1 MEWWLAV
8 LGFVMSLF
16 ATADLAYKYG
26 SAILKKYPTRPLQG
40 HFKKVSRPRSTPSPK
55 AYYLHAGPGRF
66 QVTGSSVSFFK
77 NAA

>member
-8 LGFVMSLF
+8 LGFIMSLF

-26 SAILKKYPTRPLQG
+26 STILKKCPKRPLQG
-40 HFKKVSRPRSTPSPK
+40 LFKKILKARSRPSSK
-55 AYYLHAGPGRF
+55 AYYLHAGPGRY
-66 QVTGSSVSFFK
+66 QVTGSSVAFFK

>member
-8 LGFVMSLF
+8 LGFIMSLF

-26 SAILKKYPTRPLQG
+26 SAILKNYPNRPLQG
-40 HFKKVSRPRSTPSPK
+40 LFKKIGRTRSKPSSK

-66 QVTGSSVSFFK
+66 QVTGSSVAFFK

>member
-1 MEWWLAV
+1 MEWWLAL
-8 LGFVMSLF
+8 LGFMMSLF

-26 SAILKKYPTRPLQG
+26 SAILKKYPKRPLQG
-40 HFKKVSRPRSTPSPK
+40 LFKKVAKTRSRPSPK

>member
-8 LGFVMSLF
+8 LGFIMSLF

-26 SAILKKYPTRPLQG
+26 SAILKKYPKRPLQDL
-40 HFKKVSRPRSTPSPK
+40 FKKIRRIRSGPGSK

-66 QVTGSSVSFFK
+66 QVTGSSVAFFEHLI
-77 NAA
+77 